1 MEKLDFKKL
10 NVPTDGQSVTVT
22 EIEMVKSGVI
32 SEDIADQLAL
42 EEPKEDETSL
52 SYVLKHGTKMEW
64 MNID

>member
-10 NVPTDGQSVTVT
+10 NVPTYRQSVTA
-22 EIEMVKSGVI
+22 IEMANSDII

>member
-10 NVPTDGQSVTVT
+10 NVPTDGQS
-22 EIEMVKSGVI
+22 EIEMAKSGVI
-32 SEDIADQLAL
+32 SEDTADQLAM

>member
-10 NVPTDGQSVTVT
+10 NVPTDGPSVT
-22 EIEMVKSGVI
+22 EIEMVNSGII

-42 EEPKEDETSL
+42 EEPNEDETSL
-52 SYVLKHGTKMEW
+52 SYILKHGTKMEW

>member
-1 MEKLDFKKL
+1 MKKLDFKKL
-10 NVPTDGQSVTVT
+10 NVPTYGQSVT
-22 EIEMVKSGVI
+22 EIEMVNSGII

-52 SYVLKHGTKMEW
+52 SYILKHGTKIEW